1 MEAYA
6 ALVHLSK
13 VGEFIVDL
21 YESEDGHV
29 LLRIVDPTT
38 DTVHHVVW
46 LSAGLD
52 GAAVLRCD
60 SDRLVLRARCSERR
74 G

>member
-21 YESEDGHV
+21 YESEDGQCAAA
-29 LLRIVDPTT
+29 IVDPTT

-46 LSAGLD
+46 LSEGLD
-52 GAAVLRCD
+52 GASVLRCD
-60 SDRLVLRARCSERR
+60 SGRLLRARCSERR